1 MKILEERE
9 KRLTVRA
16 PITGV
21 VPTFQ
26 IEQLL
31 LNRPVRRGEKL
42 LEVMDE
48 TGPWRLELEVEEYR
62 VGHILRAQ
70 RELGTNELDVEYVL
84 ATNVEVPLHGKL
96 QRLSTRAN
104 ASEKTGSVVLAYV
117 RIDPTELP
125 MLRIGAEVRAKIA
138 CGKRSLG
145 YVFFGDVVEF
155 FQKQAFTWF

>member
-1 MKILEERE
+1 VVSLTERE
-9 KRLTVRA
+9 TAPTVC
-16 PITGV
+16 
-21 VPTFQ
+21 
-26 IEQLL
+26 
-31 LNRPVRRGEKL
+31 
-42 LEVMDE
+42 
-48 TGPWRLELEVEEYR
+48 GPWRLELEVEEYR